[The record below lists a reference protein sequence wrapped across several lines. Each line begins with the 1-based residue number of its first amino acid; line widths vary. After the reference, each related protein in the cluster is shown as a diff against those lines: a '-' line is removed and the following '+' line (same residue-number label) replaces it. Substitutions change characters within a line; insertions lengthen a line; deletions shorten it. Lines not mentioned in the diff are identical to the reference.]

1 VELGVVPLMCGIAG
15 SIGGA
20 ADVHRMAASL
30 VHRGPDDQGYH
41 EDVLGFRRLSI
52 IDLRG
57 GAQPMQG
64 CHGLQIVFNGEIYN
78 YRELRASLSQH
89 EFRTQSDTEVLLH
102 LYEEKG
108 PACLRELD
116 GMFAFAVWDPGKRTL
131 FAARDRMGKKPFVYR
146 HDGPRFQF
154 ASELAALEGPRAVD
168 RAALEQYLAFGYIA
182 APLTIYNGVRKLP
195 PGHHLTFE
203 GGSLRVERWWEPR
216 LEPGQGKEEDYVD
229 ELKETLSRAVKKRL
243 VADVPLGAFLS
254 GGIDSSIIAGLMSV
268 FQPTKTFSISF
279 REEAFNESAYA
290 REAAAR
296 FRTEHREFEVA
307 ANAVEVL
314 PLLVERFGEPFGDA
328 SAVPTYDVSRETAKH
343 VKVALSGDGGDELFL
358 GYRRYDAIA
367 RMAALRRWPAPLLA
381 AGAIALKPWRTNY
394 GERVRRMLAMSRAP
408 LGELYANLVS
418 IFTPAMRKALGL
430 GAPVEELLSAPFARH
445 ESDPAAAAGYADL
458 TTYLPN
464 DILAKV
470 DIASMANGLEVR
482 CPFLDRDVVDLAL
495 RMPTAVRR
503 GKAILRRAYGGFL
516 PPSILRRKKKGFG
529 VPLTEWLRGP
539 LKPLLED
546 AMSTLAGR
554 GLLEPGE
561 LRRLTSEHLSGAADH
576 RDRLWLLLVLELW
589 WRRFIR
595 S

>member
-1 VELGVVPLMCGIAG
+1 
-15 SIGGA
+15 
-20 ADVHRMAASL
+20 MAAAL
-30 VHRGPDDQGYH
+30 VHRGPDDQGFH
-41 EDVLGFRRLSI
+41 EDILGFRRLSI

-64 CHGLQIVFNGEIYN
+64 CHGLRIVFNGEIYN
-78 YRELRASLSQH
+78 YRELRASLTEH

-116 GMFAFAVWDPGKRTL
+116 GMFAFAIWDPTKRTL
-131 FAARDRMGKKPFVYR
+131 FAARDRLGKKPFVYR
-146 HDGPRFQF
+146 HDGSRFQF
-154 ASELAALEGPRAVD
+154 ASELAALEGPRSID
-168 RAALEQYLAFGYIA
+168 QAALEQYLAFGYIS
-182 APLTIYNGVRKLP
+182 APLTIYEGVKKLP
-195 PGHHLTFE
+195 PGHSLTFDGAALE
-203 GGSLRVERWWEPR
+203 VERWWEPK
-216 LEPGQGKEEDYVD
+216 LEPGQGREEDYVD
-229 ELKETLSRAVKKRL
+229 ELKDALSRAVKKRL

-254 GGIDSSIIAGLMSV
+254 GGIDSSIVAGLMSV

-279 REEAFNESAYA
+279 REEAFNESAFA

-296 FRTEHREFEVA
+296 FKTEHREFEVA

-328 SAVPTYDVSRETAKH
+328 SAVPTYYVSRETAKH

-358 GYRRYDAIA
+358 GYRRYEAIS
-367 RMAALRRWPAPLLA
+367 RMAALQRWPAPLVA
-381 AGAIALKPWRTNY
+381 AAAIALKPWRTNY
-394 GERVRRMLAMSRAP
+394 GERVRRLMAMSRAP
-408 LGELYANLVS
+408 LGDLYADLVS
-418 IFTPAMRKALGL
+418 IFTPSMRKALGL
-430 GAPVEELLSAPFARH
+430 GAPVEELIAGPFAKH
-445 ESDPAAAAGYADL
+445 GADPVAAAGYADL
-458 TTYLPN
+458 LTYLPN

-495 RMPTAVRR
+495 RMPTEVRR
-503 GKAILRRAYGGFL
+503 GKAVLRRAFADRV
-516 PPSILRRKKKGFG
+516 PASILKRRKMGFG

-539 LKPLLED
+539 LRPLLED
-546 AMSTLAGR
+546 AMATLAGR

-561 LRRLTSEHLSGAADH
+561 IRRLTSEHLSGAADH

-589 WRRFIR
+589 QRRFMKV
-595 S
+595 